1 MLALDIPVCLVA
13 GLGLSA
19 GGKDLIRSEDKEK
32 NTFLKVVTLMY
43 AAIFIA
49 PIPMY
54 FFLGWPGWECNFM
67 WSWVDNVKDN
77 PLKAAFAFALVGFA
91 VGITY
96 LGMVIGRSLIKKGKD
111 KWVYIGIIAL
121 VILMGI
127 IVLLMWDT
135 TFKVAPTYADWKAGK
150 TYSFWTHPFV
160 TGWALTTIYYW
171 GSLAAFYFWLRKKK

>member
-19 GGKDLIRSEDKEK
+19 GGKDLIKSEDKEK
-32 NTFLKVVTLMY
+32 NTFLSLVTLVY

-49 PIPMY
+49 PIPGY

-67 WSWVDNVKDN
+67 WSWVDTVRDT
-77 PLKAAFAFALVGFA
+77 PIKAAFAFVLLYFA
-91 VGITY
+91 VSITY
-96 LGMVIGRSLIKKGKD
+96 LGFMLGRSLIRKGKE
-111 KWVYIGIIAL
+111 KLVYIGIIIM
-121 VILMGI
+121 VILMGV

-135 TFKVAPTYADWKAGK
+135 TFNVAATYADYKAGN